1 MTPATMMMM
10 AATIPP
16 IAPPDM
22 PPLLSAFAEEVSFCV
37 VDVDEGIAPEEDALA
52 VGLTTIRGV

>member
-1 MTPATMMMM
+1 MTPAMIMMM

-22 PPLLSAFAEEVSFCV
+22 PPSLLAFAEVSFCV
-37 VDVDEGIAPEEDALA
+37 EDVDEEVAPEEDALA